1 MLTGAP
7 QARARVLVFGVVL
20 LFGGCLYSEY
30 GVVADGGRAGTTG
43 TGAGGVGGRGGGAG
57 SVAGAGRGG
66 ATTGAA
72 GTGAAGTTGVAGT
85 SGVAGS
91 TGASGGSGG
100 TAGTG
105 GTGGTTGLGGAAGG
119 TAGTGRGGTTGAAG
133 TGGSVAGRGG
143 TTGVAGTGGSVAGRG
158 GTTGVAGTGGAI
170 AGVAGTGGGTAG
182 RGGTTGLAGT
192 GGGTAGRGGTTGS
205 GGSTAGAGGSTPAPD
220 WVPSFSVVYQFDLG
234 QGQLGVEAHGGTH
247 LEEQGPFF
255 PLSDDTTAIEGKSAQ
270 LRYNAANPGYFVQPG
285 GTALPAILQTPPGTS
300 FTLGGWFRISS
311 GQSGD
316 LQYLI
321 SDDGPGAYM
330 GGFVFYLDQRL
341 GSFGSSGAAAYC
353 RIGFSGSTTD
363 FNYNEAETPTEVGPD
378 SIAGNRWAHLV
389 CRYDANNGTLSVF
402 NGGSLAAQEAATKPI
417 RSGPGPFMLGCDQTY
432 CGLTG
437 NMDEVFFTR
446 SALDDAHVN
455 RIYACGID
463 GNRCRCSGSG
473 YVSCGYAAPSGCV
486 NLPTCDVAQ

>member
-1 MLTGAP
+1 M
-7 QARARVLVFGVVL
+7 
-20 LFGGCLYSEY
+20 
-30 GVVADGGRAGTTG
+30 
-43 TGAGGVGGRGGGAG
+43 
-57 SVAGAGRGG
+57 
-66 ATTGAA
+66 
-72 GTGAAGTTGVAGT
+72 GVAGT

-100 TAGTG
+100 TVITIA
-105 GTGGTTGLGGAAGG
+105 GTGGTTGVAGAAGG
-119 TAGTGRGGTTGAAG
+119 TAGTGRGGTTGGGG
-133 TGGSVAGRGG
+133 TGGGVAGRGG

-270 LRYNAANPGYFVQPG
+270 LRYMPDNPGYFVQPG
-285 GTALPAILQTPPGTS
+285 GTALPTVLQTPPGTS
-300 FTLGGWFRISS
+300 FTLGGWFRVSS
-311 GQSGD
+311 GQSGS

-341 GSFGSSGAAAYC
+341 GSFGNSAAAAYC

-389 CRYDANNGTLSVF
+389 CRYDANAGTLSVF
-402 NGGSLAAQEAATKPI
+402 IGGSLAVQEAATKPI
-417 RSGPGPFMLGCDQTY
+417 RSGPGPFMLGCNQTY

-446 SALDDAHVN
+446 SALDDQHVN

-473 YVSCGYAAPSGCV
+473 YVSCGYAASSGCS
-486 NLPTCDVAQ
+486 NMPLCDVAQ